1 VKTVRVPRPEDP
13 ELAAA
18 WDEAKRIV
26 EARDVCSRCLGR
38 QGMHYSWCTASAD
51 PDCCVGDRS
60 QCRCAAKQLAV
71 TDEDVEREKWMA
83 VWRDEVEP

>member
-1 VKTVRVPRPEDP
+1 MTTIKVPRPEDP
-13 ELAAA
+13 EIAAA

-26 EARDVCSRCLGR
+26 EAR
-38 QGMHYSWCTASAD
+38 D

-60 QCRCAAKQLAV
+60 QCRCAARQLARA
-71 TDEDVEREKWMA
+71 DKDHENWLA